1 MKTTIGRFVSF
12 SVAPI
17 AELFSQC
24 SSAFLRRT
32 STYFRAF
39 PRGLFVNAHHIF
51 CYPPPYLLRARAIR
65 SEDSGPRGRDR
76 GDDHPPGALGMRQ
89 GGVAQTVTAAA
100 AAAAAAAIASL
111 LLRYTSLETRFRV
124 EGKVFGDEQ
133 RFLIATEPSC

>member
-1 MKTTIGRFVSF
+1 
-12 SVAPI
+12 
-17 AELFSQC
+17 
-24 SSAFLRRT
+24 
-32 STYFRAF
+32 
-39 PRGLFVNAHHIF
+39 
-51 CYPPPYLLRARAIR
+51 
-65 SEDSGPRGRDR
+65 
-76 GDDHPPGALGMRQ
+76 MRQ